1 MQRWFC
7 RQRPLK
13 TKTME
18 NSGKNKSKKIA
29 FTFTVGIHLLLFL
42 FLLFT
47 GFIIPKNEN
56 VAKAFSNGGL
66 SMPGYKLIEVEA
78 VMPSSSSSPS
88 PKLLSD
94 PNETDFRIEKTNSI
108 VKSLN
113 IDVSTDSEYETV
125 LKKWSGHKKSIGQTQ
140 NLGGTDL
147 GGIEKGNK
155 EGKDN
160 SVEIEDGTFLLANRS
175 LLHKPEAILNSIDEG
190 RVVVDIIVNESG
202 KVISAIAGQRGST
215 TTSKVLFEKA
225 VNAAFTARFNPSQE
239 GIKEQRGTYTF
250 VFTLE

>member
-1 MQRWFC
+1 
-7 RQRPLK
+7 
-13 TKTME
+13 ME
-18 NSGKNKSKKIA
+18 NFVENKSKKLA

-56 VAKAFSNGGL
+56 LAKVDSNGGL
-66 SMPGYKLIEVEA
+66 SMAGYRLIDVDA
-78 VMPSSSSSPS
+78 RMPSSNLASSS
-88 PKLLSD
+88 KLISD
-94 PNETDFRIEKTNSI
+94 PNETDFKIEKTNAV

-113 IDVSTDSEYETV
+113 TDVSTDSEYETI
-125 LKKWSGHKKSIGQTQ
+125 LKKWSGHKKSFGQTQ

-147 GGIEKGNK
+147 EGINKGNK
-155 EGKDN
+155 EGK
-160 SVEIEDGTFLLANRS
+160 SSPKETDGTFILTNRS
-175 LLHKPEAILNSIDEG
+175 LLQKPEAILNSTDEG
-190 RVVVDIIVNESG
+190 KVVVDIIVNESG

-215 TTSKVLFEKA
+215 TTSKALYEKA
-225 VNAAFTARFNPSQE
+225 VNAVYSAKFNPSEE